1 MMQLSTSSLDKILQT
16 SAALH
21 HHLCPRQV
29 IGARMGLYAGHLLRL
44 DLPQTDKRLLTF
56 IETDGCA
63 SDGVAV
69 ATNCWVGQRT
79 MRVEDYGK
87 VAATFVDTQTG
98 EAIRLVPR
106 ADLRQ
111 RAHDLFAAARHNWEA
126 ELLGYQRLPAEEMFT
141 VQPVTLNMPLEK
153 IISRAGRKAL
163 CNVCGEEIMNERQI
177 LRAGLMLCRA
187 CAGES
192 YYRVA
197 SPDVM
202 LYQPLVEAT
211 LLN

>member
-1 MMQLSTSSLDKILQT
+1 MQLSTSSLDKILQT

-29 IGARMGLYAGHLLRL
+29 IGARMGLYAGQLLRL

-111 RAHDLFAAARHNWEA
+111 RAHDLFAATRHNWEA

-141 VQPVTLNMPLEK
+141 VQSVTLNMPLEK

-197 SPDVM
+197 SLDVM

>member
-1 MMQLSTSSLDKILQT
+1 MQLSTSSLDKILQT

-29 IGARMGLYAGHLLRL
+29 IGARMGLYAGQILRL

>member
-1 MMQLSTSSLDKILQT
+1 MQLSTSSLDKILQT

-29 IGARMGLYAGHLLRL
+29 IGARMGLYAGQLLRL